1 MVEVSIMIYTL
12 LTIIYILFIGIIG
25 IMVVWHMFETKKIS
39 DKIIGAV
46 MIILIILRILL
57 IK

>member
-1 MVEVSIMIYTL
+1 MIYTL